1 MLKFMQDFLQ
11 TDGGGEVSP
20 SSKAKSS
27 QSESSSES
35 SIAAGDSS
43 SSDSVS
49 SEGIMQS
56 GSDFI
61 NKGKENQVIS
71 IEDIQKNLLPI
82 ANIIVY
88 IATGVFLVVGAI
100 LGIKYMLAPDANER
114 AKIKSN
120 LIWFVIAMFIVY
132 GGVGIYNIVIRT
144 LNGIF

>member
-1 MLKFMQDFLQ
+1 
-11 TDGGGEVSP
+11 
-20 SSKAKSS
+20 
-27 QSESSSES
+27 
-35 SIAAGDSS
+35 
-43 SSDSVS
+43 
-49 SEGIMQS
+49 MQS

>member
-1 MLKFMQDFLQ
+1 
-11 TDGGGEVSP
+11 
-20 SSKAKSS
+20 
-27 QSESSSES
+27 
-35 SIAAGDSS
+35 
-43 SSDSVS
+43 
-49 SEGIMQS
+49 MQS

-88 IATGVFLVVGAI
+88 IATGVFLVVGEI

-132 GGVGIYNIVIRT
+132 RGVGIYNIDIRT
-144 LNGIF
+144 IKVIF